1 MNLLISEEKK
11 NEVRTRIN
19 SLYEMCGN
27 INPIIYYIESL
38 TNQFNSI
45 IDTNDCKAFEVTLA
59 EAERNMLVYYNR
71 NGVSRAVAES
81 QAFNHLMVY
90 KVRNSNESE
99 GRYFFHIEL
108 ANLFIRA
115 AAKTRK
121 DCKYHLKKVFNGF
134 SVCVT
139 SPLFFS

>member
-11 NEVRTRIN
+11 NEIRTRIN
-19 SLYEMCGN
+19 NLYEMCGN
-27 INPIIYYIESL
+27 INPIIYYIENL
-38 TNQFNSI
+38 TSQFNSI
-45 IDTNDCKAFEVTLA
+45 IDSNACKAFELTLA
-59 EAERNMLVYYNR
+59 EAERNMLVYYNCQ
-71 NGVSRAVAES
+71 GVSKKVAES

-90 KVRNSNESE
+90 EVCNSKESE
-99 GRYFFHIEL
+99 DRYFFHIEL